1 MCFAAKEPPDREE
14 HQSFRQH
21 TACLF
26 KKEGWAFSLIYV
38 IRFGGFIGFAS
49 FLQTYFYDQFKVTK
63 VEAGQLTVLATLMG
77 SAVRVVGGC
86 VSDRVGGINTL
97 SAVLVGVYGSLVL
110 CGLAGQSLVLTTLLF
125 FAGQR
130 SGTS

>member
-1 MCFAAKEPPDREE
+1 M
-14 HQSFRQH
+14 
-21 TACLF
+21 
-26 KKEGWAFSLIYV
+26 

-77 SAVRVVGGC
+77 SAVRVVGDC
-86 VSDRVGGINTL
+86 VSDRVGCINTL
-97 SAVLVGVYGSLVL
+97 SAVLVGVCGSLVL